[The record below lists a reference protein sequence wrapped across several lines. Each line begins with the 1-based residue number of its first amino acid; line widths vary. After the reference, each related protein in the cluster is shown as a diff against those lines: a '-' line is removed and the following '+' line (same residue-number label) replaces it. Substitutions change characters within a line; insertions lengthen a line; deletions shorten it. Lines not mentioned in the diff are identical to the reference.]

1 MRKKVESLK
10 DHADFRADFIDI
22 LFSIDRHPVECD
34 GSRRRCFK
42 PIDAAQ
48 QRTLPRAGRSDDDDD
63 FLLLDFDADIF
74 QDRQITEFLL
84 MWVISIR
91 FFSSAIYF
99 FSNIATTL
107 EIASVMMRYRTAT
120 VDHIS
125 KEP

>member
-22 LFSIDRHPVECD
+22 LFSIDRHPVKCD

-74 QDRQITEFLL
+74 QDRQIAEFFAD
-84 MWVISIR
+84 VGDFYQ
-91 FFSSAIYF
+91 FFSSAII
-99 FSNIATTL
+99 FSPTL
-107 EIASVMMRYRTAT
+107 LPLWKSPAS
-120 VDHIS
+120 
-125 KEP
+125 